1 MKIEERFEEID
12 KIIEGLE
19 RNEATLDESFDL
31 YKKGMDIIKECNKE
45 IDKVEKQLIVLGEED
60 EEQ

>member
-19 RNEATLDESFDL
+19 RNEATLDESIDL
-31 YKKGMDIIKECNKE
+31 YIKGMDIIKECNKE